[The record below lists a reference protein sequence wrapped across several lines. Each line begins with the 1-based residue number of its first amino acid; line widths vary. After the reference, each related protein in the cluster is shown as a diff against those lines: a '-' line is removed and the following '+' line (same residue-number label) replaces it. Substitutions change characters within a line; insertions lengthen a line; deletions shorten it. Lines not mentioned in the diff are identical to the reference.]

1 MLLKISFRMKRY
13 SYIFL
18 SLAAAL
24 FAASS
29 CSQDQLGV
37 TATSNASDSREIH
50 FLQTSLSKEFSQDT
64 KEGTIAVTLGRSGNK
79 GTYRVLLEK
88 SGKDAALFSI
98 KDTVVIPD
106 GQYSVDVPLKVD
118 MSSVILG
125 SSVDVSLAIVGRDAV
140 LGDDSAYIAQYSDFL
155 KVSASFALE
164 WEPYMRTT
172 ESGEKVQQTA
182 TYNFSQFYTGW
193 QSGIPVEVATG
204 TDNIFRLVD
213 WASGS
218 YFNFKVNWSKKTVSV
233 PGQSIGYYDE
243 SSASYVYVADM
254 AQYLGDDSYYSSFP
268 CTWDGDRTF
277 TMTLIY
283 YIPDGGYYG
292 YGQETIVFAGDHD
305 TDPVIESVA
314 YEGAGKFRFELGDYV
329 SYCKALVAEGDIS
342 KDSAKISSLV
352 SGICLGTA
360 EGVETFSAD
369 SLTVT
374 PAVKGVNTL
383 VVVPFDSE
391 GVPGSETVLRFTFD
405 PDGTLSPEVLQCEL
419 SLPED
424 DPYTSVEWR
433 LKVKNVTRV
442 EYVMGYTEMLET
454 YKEYYTMDRI
464 FSVLGHTLE
473 DSYVTAANTA
483 DGVKLTYTTDEG
495 KDYTMLL
502 RLYNALGDV
511 LETSVSITTKSH
523 AETYLSKGIDDFIG
537 SYLLSSTVTDTDGKS
552 TSEAFRVDIIK
563 TGENTVSVKGL
574 SNYKNYC
581 PEVTG
586 TYIPEEHC
594 IRLSS
599 QNLGTFSYMT
609 VVFGF
614 VSDLYTGIWGQT
626 SALEFGFT
634 SDGYVRFRPME
645 GSEFPV
651 NGYKFLLFDG
661 SSYSG
666 YAAGEKTYTDLLMMK
681 L

>member
-1 MLLKISFRMKRY
+1 MKKNIY
-13 SYIFL
+13 VIV
-18 SLAAAL
+18 SLAIAL
-24 FAASS
+24 LLGAG
-29 CSQDQLGV
+29 CSQEQLGV
-37 TATSNASDSREIH
+37 TATSTGDDSREIH
-50 FLQTSLSKEFSQDT
+50 FLQSSLSKEFEQGLT
-64 KEGTIAVTLGRSGNK
+64 EGTIAVTLGRSGNV

-98 KDTVVIPD
+98 RDTVVIPD
-106 GQYSVDVPLKVD
+106 GQYTVDVPLKVD
-118 MSSVILG
+118 LSSVILG
-125 SSVDVSLAIVGRDAV
+125 SSVDVSLSIVGRDAT
-140 LGDDSAYIAQYSDFL
+140 LGEDSAYIGQYSDFL
-155 KVSASFALE
+155 TVSASFALE

-172 ESGEKVQQTA
+172 ETGEKVQQTA
-182 TYNFSQFYTGW
+182 TYHFSQFYTGW
-193 QSGIPVEVATG
+193 QSGIPVEVAKG

-213 WASGS
+213 WASGA
-218 YFNFKVNWSKKTVSV
+218 YFNFRVNWSKKTVSV
-233 PGQSIGYYDE
+233 PGQSIGYYDD
-243 SSASYVYVADM
+243 SSASYVYVADL

-292 YGQETIVFAGDHD
+292 YGEESIVFAGDHD
-305 TDPVIESVA
+305 TDPVIESA
-314 YEGAGKFRFELGDYV
+314 TYEGAGKFRFELGDYV

-360 EGVETFSAD
+360 EGVETFSSD
-369 SLTVT
+369 TLSVT
-374 PAVKGVNTL
+374 AAAKGANTL

-391 GVPGSETVLRFTFD
+391 GVPGEETVLRFTYD
-405 PDGTLSPEVLQCEL
+405 PDGTLLPQVLECAL

-424 DPYTSVEWR
+424 DPYTSAEWR

-442 EYVMGYTEMLET
+442 EYVMGYTEMLNS
-454 YKEYYTMDRI
+454 YKERYTMDKI
-464 FSVLGHTLE
+464 FSALGHTLE
-473 DSYVTAANTA
+473 DAYVTAANTEA
-483 DGVKLTYTTDEG
+483 GVKLTYTTDEG

-511 LETSVSITTKSH
+511 LETSASICTKSH
-523 AETYLSKGIDDFIG
+523 SETYLAKSIDDFTG
-537 SYLLSSTVTDTDGKS
+537 SYLLSATVDDSEGNS

-563 TGENTVSVKGL
+563 TGENTVSLKGL

-594 IRLSS
+594 IRLYS

-614 VSDLYTGIWGQT
+614 VSDLYSGIWGQT
-626 SALEFGFT
+626 SALELGFS

-666 YAAGEKTYTDLLMMK
+666 YAAGDKTYTDLLMMK